1 MADMLFGS
9 GRFASEL
16 DDIAAKRGASHQVR
30 LTMNNTFRNICRQDG
45 KEAPTSPQDVPE
57 NYVDKISTSLCTHE

>member
-16 DDIAAKRGASHQVR
+16 DDIAAERGAGHQVR
-30 LTMNNTFRNICRQDG
+30 LTMHKTFRDICW
-45 KEAPTSPQDVPE
+45 
-57 NYVDKISTSLCTHE
+57 